1 MLNGLKIELLPCP
14 CCGGEAR
21 LRTYR
26 VEDGYVGYTAG
37 DVGCT
42 ECGLRTRSAPVDGTF
57 GLNWTEQEFADLW
70 NRRTDSD
77 VVGLSASLST
87 DEQLDAL
94 AERMGRAIVSIA
106 DTLPVVDEIHE
117 SLARVMASRMID
129 MVISEIDLRSRT
141 KERTPDA

>member
-57 GLNWTEQEFADLW
+57 GLNDNVTIEQLSVILW
-70 NRRTDSD
+70 NY
-77 VVGLSASLST
+77 
-87 DEQLDAL
+87 
-94 AERMGRAIVSIA
+94 MGRPEDDVRLDQIGTHSHWALNSLHWSIA
-106 DTLPVVDEIHE
+106 TKVFAEVPYDEVGD
-117 SLARVMASRMID
+117 LAPRVQTVKMLTD
-129 MVISEIDLRSRT
+129 YL
-141 KERTPDA
+141 K